1 MLNARTLDWT
11 PLDHFAQ
18 QPARV
23 GDLVSA
29 HAGGMPI
36 YRIVAL
42 EGGRAWVATGEGA
55 PARAMRLEGFRWIGR
70 FL

>member
-11 PLDHFAQ
+11 PMDHSAK
-18 QPARV
+18 QPARA

-36 YRIVAL
+36 YRVLAV
-42 EGGRAWVATGEGA
+42 EGGRAWVATGEDA
-55 PARAMRLEGFRWIGR
+55 PARAMLLEGFRWIAR
-70 FL
+70 NL